1 MGQWGVGG
9 SQEEV
14 SREFG
19 AVSMRE
25 GKETR
30 MEGAALGLPH
40 RPLVPSRTVS
50 GYSQGQKLHR
60 TWLNNSWRQ
69 EISG

>member
-1 MGQWGVGG
+1 MLLEENRRDEMGRWGVGG

-14 SREFG
+14 SWELG

-30 MEGAALGLPH
+30 MEGMALGLPH

-50 GYSQGQKLHR
+50 GYSNRGK
-60 TWLNNSWRQ
+60 
-69 EISG
+69 ISIAPG